1 VSARAVLAPLADPHR
16 PWTAVEKLRL
26 AREIAGTYVRVRVW
40 LRQGTVEH
48 ATATARIGLPADER
62 ADRHPGEYHLG
73 VRLGRI
79 VEGNLGRLPG
89 DTRCLTRSLVLVR
102 MLARRG
108 IGARLVIGVNGQ
120 PSFTAHAWVELDG
133 HPLLNPGEYQAG
145 RLTQI

>member
-1 VSARAVLAPLADPHR
+1 VSARAVPAAVDDPHR
-16 PWTAVEKLRL
+16 AWTAVEKARV
-26 AREIAGTYVRVRVW
+26 AREIAGTYLRVRWW
-40 LRQGTVEH
+40 LRRGTVEQ
-48 ATATARIGLPADER
+48 ATAVARLDLPAEEP

-73 VRLGRI
+73 LRLGRV
-79 VEGNLGRLPG
+79 VEANLGRLPG

-108 IGARLVIGVNGQ
+108 IGARLVIGVRAQ

-133 HPLLNPGEYQAG
+133 HPVLNPGDYQAG